1 MSLQDEFLNNP
12 EEVRW
17 EGRFIAAKTR
27 GRWEYVGRARNIR
40 AAVILAI
47 TPARDVILVEQFRV
61 PLGRPCIELPAGLI
75 GDDDSSADEDASLAA
90 LRELEEEPG
99 IAPHMEALGEFWS
112 SPGMVSES
120 FTCSA
125 PMA

>member
-1 MSLQDEFLNNP
+1 
-12 EEVRW
+12 
-17 EGRFIAAKTR
+17 
-27 GRWEYVGRARNIR
+27 
-40 AAVILAI
+40 VILAI

-90 LRELEEEPG
+90 LRELEEETG
-99 IAPHMEALGEFWS
+99 IAPHTWKRWANSGPAPAWS
-112 SPGMVSES
+112 RKASP
-120 FTCSA
+120 CSA